1 MKATFAVA
9 AAGMVAAQICVAA
22 TPEERGAYLVQ
33 GPMGCGNCHTPMGP
47 EGPMAGMDLAGTL
60 ILDQDGI
67 KAYSA
72 NITPGGRVALWSDAE
87 LAKAIRELW
96 RKGGYLYAIRASK
109 VLFIAE
115 GENNDQPVG
124 AAQKTLIE
132 IVEDQLASSP
142 DLLALFREAKD
153 MKE

>member
-1 MKATFAVA
+1 MKPLFGLA
-9 AAGMVAAQICVAA
+9 AAGMVAAQVCMAA

-72 NITPGGRVALWSDAE
+72 NITPGGRVAQWSDAE
-87 LAKAIRELW
+87 LAKAIREGI
-96 RKGGYLYAIRASK
+96 RPDGSVIGPPMGSVPGGGVGGRARS
-109 VLFIAE
+109 LRRS
-115 GENNDQPVG
+115 
-124 AAQKTLIE
+124 AA
-132 IVEDQLASSP
+132 
-142 DLLALFREAKD
+142 RGRG
-153 MKE
+153 